1 MAISDVVYG
10 EEGLALFPQFP
21 SSGIVPSGIVPE
33 VLGVATT
40 GRSEVVVGF
49 RTIAGEVTGLLQEL
63 VVEADRCRNL
73 ETAAHRLGSV
83 GDGVH
88 TRNPGGSGRSTDRS
102 VIKAVDVAEAIFCKL
117 VDMRSLCVFTS
128 VTTDPFDAVVLAG
141 HPKNIG
147 FGHFAEEAKG

>member
-63 VVEADRCRNL
+63 VVIADL
-73 ETAAHRLGSV
+73 
-83 GDGVH
+83 
-88 TRNPGGSGRSTDRS
+88 
-102 VIKAVDVAEAIFCKL
+102 
-117 VDMRSLCVFTS
+117 
-128 VTTDPFDAVVLAG
+128 
-141 HPKNIG
+141 
-147 FGHFAEEAKG
+147 